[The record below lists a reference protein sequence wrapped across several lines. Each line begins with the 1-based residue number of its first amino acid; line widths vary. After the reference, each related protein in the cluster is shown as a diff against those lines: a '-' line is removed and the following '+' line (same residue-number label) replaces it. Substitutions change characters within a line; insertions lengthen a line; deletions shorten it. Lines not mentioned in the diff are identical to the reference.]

1 MRRLAVVLAAGLTVA
16 GATAGCAVAPASVAP
31 SRSVHVPAPPAG
43 PVRALALKNLPLG
56 VFYLLAGPHVN
67 DLNVWE
73 VSSAGVQEQLTH
85 NAPGYEIDGMAASPK
100 GIILAD
106 SLHMLDQLARW
117 TNHGPAWLHPPGHL
131 GDPINGQVPDIG
143 RDGKIGYLLPPHDG
157 GGSMNSKDFTVWL
170 RQSFTGSQKIVYKS
184 KTFPG
189 RPYLGPLGQI
199 AIVPPTNPLP
209 RGQHPA
215 IFFIS
220 RSGAVRSI
228 RTPRQSFYD
237 AWGQQAPALV
247 VSYRHGPAQ
256 AIYPGGQRESLPVGW
271 LPLAWNAAGTNL
283 LVESATMLGT
293 WTPSHPKYV
302 TPAAAIS
309 KGYEITQASWL
320 RKPARLGT

>member
-1 MRRLAVVLAAGLTVA
+1 MRRLALVLAAGLMVA
-16 GATAGCAVAPASVAP
+16 GTASCAVAPASGDS
-31 SRSVHVPAPPAG
+31 SRLARAVGPPAG
-43 PVRALALKNLPLG
+43 PLRAQALMNLPPG
-56 VFYLLAGPHVN
+56 VFYLLAGPHEN

-106 SLHMLDQLARW
+106 SPHMLDQLARW

-131 GDPINGQVPDIG
+131 GDPINGQAPDIG

-157 GGSMNSKDFTVWL
+157 GGSMDSEDFTVWL
-170 RQSFTGSQKIVYKS
+170 RQSFTGPQKIVYKS
-184 KTFPG
+184 KAFPG
-189 RPYLGPLGQI
+189 RPYLGPHGQI

-215 IFFIS
+215 IVFIS

-247 VSYRHGPAQ
+247 VSYRHGSAQ
-256 AIYPGGQRESLPVGW
+256 AIYPGGRRESLPAGW
-271 LPLAWNAAGTNL
+271 LPLAWNAAGTEL

-293 WTPSHPKYV
+293 WTPSHHRYV
-302 TPAAAIS
+302 IPAAAIS

-320 RKPARLGT
+320 SKPPRLGT